1 MKHHTLTN
9 WTIYRWRYVLGYGAL
24 ILLFIAVVTAAG
36 VYAPGG
42 LSQQEI
48 DMIGVTNQ
56 VGLFKPATYA
66 VTNLPFHLLQ
76 SLSFLLLG
84 ATIFSVKLPAI
95 ILSIAVAISLFF
107 LLRRWF
113 RPNVAILSM
122 LIMVATGQLIFLS
135 QSFTPGI
142 LYVLYTTLI
151 LLFASLVVQ
160 RAKYQQLWK
169 ISLGITLG
177 LSMFTPYFWYIN
189 LGLLAVALIHP
200 HPRHFLIGRRYRK
213 SWIPAII
220 VSLVIFGAAVYLGIT
235 QPTFGRAAFGIESL
249 NFDLLANATLL
260 LHTYFWV
267 MPVVSYGQIMPIM
280 DFASL
285 ALIVFGLI
293 RTIRERSTA
302 RSYMIWIWLLLAI
315 PLLLVRPDLT
325 AIITVPL
332 FILLAIGIET
342 LLREWY
348 GLFPKNPYARGVGLV
363 LMVGLISVMTL
374 SGIDRYTHGYKHTPE
389 AAAVFNTDLTLL
401 NSMELTPRG
410 ESSALIIIDAH
421 EEPLFR
427 AYTKSVIKH
436 SDLEFDTDRTQ
447 FPAPSSGSDK
457 STIIVSNAARA
468 RLQQPNASDWQLVSI
483 LTNDRSTDADRLY
496 IYKAREK

>member
-24 ILLFIAVVTAAG
+24 ILLFIAAVTAAG
-36 VYAPGG
+36 AYAPGG

-48 DMIGVTNQ
+48 DMIGITNQ
-56 VGLFKPATYA
+56 VDLFKPSTYA
-66 VTNLPFHLLQ
+66 ITNLPFHLLQ

-84 ATIFSVKLPAI
+84 TTILSTKLPAI

-169 ISLGITLG
+169 IALGITLG

-200 HPRHFLIGRRYRK
+200 HPRHFLISRRYRK

-235 QPTFGRAAFGIESL
+235 QPTFGKVAFGIESL
-249 NFDLLANATLL
+249 NFDLLANAKTLL
-260 LHTYFWV
+260 QTYFWIP
-267 MPVVSYGQIMPIM
+267 PVVVNGQIMPIM

-285 ALIVFGLI
+285 ALIVLGFM

-374 SGIDRYTHGYKHTPE
+374 SGIDRYTHGYKYTPE
-389 AAAVFNTDLTLL
+389 VAEAFNADLTLL